1 MNFKKTVILTLS
13 AALLMFA
20 VTGAPLG
27 AADDAKAS
35 ACPKKAPVMV
45 ETVQAGPFSQYLV
58 LTGEGRTEIVAVKS
72 PVAGILSEA
81 KVSEGSLIDVD
92 QELVVLNA
100 GMDAEVKKLEDE
112 AARAKKVLD
121 ARKGWKE
128 KSEKAIASAEKAYQ
142 AALDK
147 LNARKAQ
154 AGMVLKAPVAGV
166 SRLVLAAG
174 SEIAADSVLLEITNP
189 RRMIFTVAAKHGLA
203 VGDKLSA
210 SSDAF
215 SGEMTAEVV
224 ALADGQ
230 AALAVNNEGG
240 QLRDGVRATF
250 KKLLAELSGVI
261 AVPAAAVQQDSL
273 GEFIYMAE
281 NGRAR
286 KMYVTVGVSSEGRT
300 VVTKGLGAGSSL
312 VVSGFDCLA
321 DGKKLRVVNAE
332 ELAKAE
338 AVRKEREAAQKER
351 EAAQPEK
358 KPVEA
363 KPEAA
368 AAKPSFFKD
377 RFRPGLNF
385 GLFTINDKN
394 MKEFYG
400 SSSKAIPGV
409 ELAIHTVRNID
420 LWLAYKS
427 YTVSAATSYL
437 EDAVDFKLAP
447 LAIGLRYRFA
457 RKGMFEPFA
466 GLGVNIYAYKETV
479 AGGSALPDTSDS
491 ATGFHVQA
499 GSYIHTGLARFL
511 LGEVFAKYNFV
522 KQTLDFQLPDG
533 TDEYDLGGFE
543 LGLGIVLK
551 F

>member
-1 MNFKKTVILTLS
+1 MKFKKSVILSLG
-13 AALLMFA
+13 AALLVFA
-20 VTGAPLG
+20 AAGAPLG
-27 AADDAKAS
+27 AADDAKS
-35 ACPKKAPVMV
+35 PACPKKAPVTV

-81 KVSEGSLIDVD
+81 KVSEGSLIEVD

-121 ARKGWKE
+121 TRKGWKE

-142 AALDK
+142 AALDR
-147 LNARKAQ
+147 LNAKKAQ
-154 AGMVLKAPVAGV
+154 AGMILKAPVAGV
-166 SRLVLAAG
+166 ARQVLPSG
-174 SEIAADSVLLEITNP
+174 SEIAADAVLLEIANP
-189 RRMIFTVAAKHGLA
+189 RRMIFTVAAKEGLA
-203 VGDKLSA
+203 VGDKLVA
-210 SSDAF
+210 TSDAF
-215 SGEMTAEVV
+215 SGERTAEVV

-230 AALAVNNEGG
+230 AALAVNNEDG

-286 KMYVTVGVSSEGRT
+286 KMYVTVGASSEGRT
-300 VVTKGLGAGSSL
+300 VVTKGLGTGTSL

-338 AVRKEREAAQKER
+338 AMRKEREAAQ
-351 EAAQPEK
+351 AEK

-363 KPEAA
+363 KPEAPA
-368 AAKPSFFKD
+368 AGKPSFFKD

-394 MKEFYG
+394 MKDFYG

-409 ELAIHTVRNID
+409 ELAIRTVRNID

-437 EDAVDFKLAP
+437 EDTVDFKLAP
-447 LAIGLRYRFA
+447 LSIGLRYRFA
-457 RKGMFEPFA
+457 HKGMFEPFA

-491 ATGFHVQA
+491 AMGFHVQA
-499 GSYIHTGLARFL
+499 GSYIHTKLTRL
-511 LGEVFAKYNFV
+511 VLGEVFAKYNFV

-533 TDEYDLGGFE
+533 TDQYDLGGFE

>member
-1 MNFKKTVILTLS
+1 MKFKKTVILSLS

-20 VTGAPLG
+20 VSAAPLA
-27 AADDAKAS
+27 AADNAQAS
-35 ACPKKAPVMV
+35 ACPKKAPVTV

-58 LTGEGRTEIVAVKS
+58 LTGEGRTEIVAIKS

-81 KVSEGSLIDVD
+81 KVSEGSLVDVD

-100 GMDAEVKKLEDE
+100 GLDAEVKKLEIE
-112 AARAKKVLD
+112 AAKAKKVLD
-121 ARKGWKE
+121 TRKGWKE

-166 SRLVLAAG
+166 ARLVLAAG
-174 SEIAADSVLLEITNP
+174 SEIAVDSVLLEIANP
-189 RRMIFTVAAKHGLA
+189 RRMIFTVAAKEGLA
-203 VGDKLSA
+203 VGDKLA
-210 SSDAF
+210 ATSDAF
-215 SGEMTAEVV
+215 SGEMTAEVI
-224 ALADGQ
+224 ALAEGQ

-300 VVTKGLGAGSSL
+300 VVTKGLGAGTSL
-312 VVSGFDCLA
+312 IVSGFDCLA

-338 AVRKEREAAQKER
+338 AMRKEREAAQ
-351 EAAQPEK
+351 AEK

-363 KPEAA
+363 KPEAAA

-427 YTVSAATSYL
+427 YTVSAPTSFL
-437 EDAVDFKLAP
+437 EDQVDFKLAP
-447 LAIGLRYRFA
+447 LSIGLRYRFA

-479 AGGSALPDTSDS
+479 AGGSELPDTSDS

-533 TDEYDLGGFE
+533 TDKFDLGGFE

>member
-1 MNFKKTVILTLS
+1 MKFKKAVIFSLS
-13 AALLMFA
+13 TAMFLFAVSGAALM
-20 VTGAPLG
+20 
-27 AADDAKAS
+27 AADDAKSS
-35 ACPKKAPVMV
+35 ACPKKAPVTV
-45 ETVQAGPFSQYLV
+45 ETVQAGPFTQYRV
-58 LTGEGRTEIVAVKS
+58 LTGEGRTEIVVIKS
-72 PVAGILSEA
+72 PVAGVVSEA
-81 KVSEGSLIDVD
+81 KVSAGSLIDAD

-100 GMDAEVKKLEDE
+100 GMDAEIKKLEDE
-112 AARAKKVLD
+112 AAKAKKVLD

-128 KSEKAIASAEKAYQ
+128 KSEKAIAAAEKAYQ

-147 LNARKAQ
+147 LNAKKAL

-166 SRLVLAAG
+166 ARQVLPSG
-174 SEIAADSVLLEITNP
+174 SEIAVDSVLLEIANP
-189 RRMIFTVAAKHGLA
+189 RRMIFTVAAQEGLA
-203 VGDKLSA
+203 VGDKFA
-210 SSDAF
+210 ATSDAF

-224 ALADGQ
+224 ALGDGQ
-230 AALAVNNEGG
+230 AALALNNENG

-250 KKLLAELSGVI
+250 KKVLAELAGVI

-281 NGRAR
+281 KGRAR
-286 KMYVTVGVSSEGRT
+286 KMYVTVGASSEGRT
-300 VVTKGLGAGSSL
+300 VVTKGLGSGASL

-338 AVRKEREAAQKER
+338 AARKEREAAR
-351 EAAQPEK
+351 AEK

-363 KPEAA
+363 KPEAPA
-368 AAKPSFFKD
+368 AVKPSFFKD

-394 MKEFYG
+394 MKDFFG
-400 SSSKAIPGV
+400 SSSKAIPGI
-409 ELAIHTVRNID
+409 ELAIRTVRSID

-427 YTVSAATSYL
+427 YSVSAATSYL
-437 EDAVDFKLAP
+437 QDTVDFKLTP
-447 LAIGLRYRFA
+447 LSVGLRYRFA

-466 GLGVNIYAYKETV
+466 GLGVNIYSYKETV
-479 AGGSALPDTSDS
+479 GGESALPDTSES

-499 GSYIHTGLARFL
+499 GSYIHTKLSRL
-511 LGEVFAKYNFV
+511 VLGEVFAKYNFV
-522 KQTLDFQLPDG
+522 KKTLDFQLPDG
-533 TDEYDLGGFE
+533 TDQYDLGGFE

>member
-1 MNFKKTVILTLS
+1 MKFKKAVILSLS

-20 VTGAPLG
+20 FTGAPLR
-27 AADDAKAS
+27 AADDAKAT
-35 ACPKKAPVMV
+35 ACPKKAPVTV

-58 LTGEGRTEIVAVKS
+58 LAGEGRTEIVAVKS
-72 PVAGILSEA
+72 PVAGILSEV

-112 AARAKKVLD
+112 AAKAKKILD
-121 ARKGWKE
+121 ARKGCKE
-128 KSEKAIASAEKAYQ
+128 KSERAIASAEKAYQ

-147 LNARKAQ
+147 LNAGKAQ

-166 SRLVLAAG
+166 ARLVLAAG
-174 SEIAADSVLLEITNP
+174 SEIAVDTVLLEIANP
-189 RRMIFTVAAKHGLA
+189 RRMIFTVAAGENLA
-203 VGDKLSA
+203 MGDKLA
-210 SSDAF
+210 ATSDAF

-224 ALADGQ
+224 ALAGGQ
-230 AALAVNNEGG
+230 AALAVNNENG

-273 GEFIYMAE
+273 GEFIFMAE
-281 NGRAR
+281 KGRAR

-300 VVTKGLGAGSSL
+300 VVTKGLGAGTSL
-312 VVSGFDCLA
+312 IVSGFDCLA

-338 AVRKEREAAQKER
+338 AARKEREAAQ
-351 EAAQPEK
+351 AEK

-363 KPEAA
+363 KPAA
-368 AAKPSFFKD
+368 AAVKPSFFKD

-420 LWLAYKS
+420 LWLAYRS
-427 YTVSAATSYL
+427 YTLSATTSYL
-437 EDAVDFKLAP
+437 EDTVDFKLAP
-447 LAIGLRYRFA
+447 LSIGLRYRFA

-466 GLGVNIYAYKETV
+466 GLGVNIYSYKETV
-479 AGGSALPDTSDS
+479 GGDSALPDTSDS

-499 GSYIHTGLARFL
+499 GSYIHTKLSRL
-511 LGEVFAKYNFV
+511 VLGEVFAKYNFV

-533 TDEYDLGGFE
+533 TDQYDLGGFE

>member
-1 MNFKKTVILTLS
+1 MKFKNAVIFSFLS
-13 AALLMFA
+13 AMILFA
-20 VTGAPLG
+20 VSAAPLG
-27 AADDAKAS
+27 AAEDAKAS
-35 ACPKKAPVMV
+35 ACPKKAPVTV
-45 ETVQAGPFSQYLV
+45 ETVQPGPFTQYLV

-72 PVAGILSEA
+72 PVAGVLSEA
-81 KVSEGSLIDVD
+81 KVSEGSLIDLD

-112 AARAKKVLD
+112 AAKAKKVLD

-128 KSEKAIASAEKAYQ
+128 KSEKAIAAAEKAYQ

-147 LNARKAQ
+147 LNAKKAQ

-166 SRLVLAAG
+166 ARLVLPSG
-174 SEIAADSVLLEITNP
+174 SEITVDAVLLEIANP
-189 RRMIFTVAAKHGLA
+189 GRMIFAVAADDSLA
-203 VGDKLSA
+203 LGDKLSA
-210 SSDAF
+210 TSDAF
-215 SGEMTAEVV
+215 SGELTAEVV
-224 ALADGQ
+224 ALADGK
-230 AALAVNNEGG
+230 AALAVSNENG
-240 QLRDGVRATF
+240 LLHDGVRATF
-250 KKLLAELSGVI
+250 RNVLAELSGVI
-261 AVPAAAVQQDSL
+261 AVPAPAVQQDSL

-281 NGRAR
+281 KGRAR
-286 KMYVTVGVSSEGRT
+286 KMYVTAGASSEGRT
-300 VVTKGLGAGSSL
+300 VITKGLGAGTAL

-338 AVRKEREAAQKER
+338 AARKEREAAQ
-351 EAAQPEK
+351 AEK
-358 KPVEA
+358 KPAEA

-394 MKEFYG
+394 MKDFFG
-400 SSSKAIPGV
+400 SSSKAVPGI

-427 YTVSAATSYL
+427 YTLSGTTSYL
-437 EDAVDFKLAP
+437 EDTVDFKLAP
-447 LAIGLRYRFA
+447 LSVGLRYRFA

-466 GLGVNIYAYKETV
+466 GLGVNIYSYKETV
-479 AGGSALPDTSDS
+479 GGESALPDTSES

-499 GSYIHTGLARFL
+499 GSYIHTKLSRL
-511 LGEVFAKYNFV
+511 VLGEVFAKYNFV
-522 KQTLDFQLPDG
+522 KQTMDFQLPDG